1 VASVIEGVRVHNLFS
16 GCTVHFAC
24 GKSGTV
30 VVLSS
35 ESQGKDSNVPSDW
48 SLVVDEERMSPGHW
62 LASVICV
69 SFIAFD
75 TVGWVTGRTTDL

>member
-1 VASVIEGVRVHNLFS
+1 MYSSF
-16 GCTVHFAC
+16 CTC

-62 LASVICV
+62 LAYVICV